1 MRALN
6 LDIFRGGVLDPQ
18 AIHQDPARD
27 AEEPRPELRA
37 VAETPD
43 AADGVRDEGMLAS
56 ALAQPQQRFAYG
68 SASLPELAASYA
80 AGIVLNHLFLDG
92 NKRTGFMLAATFLE
106 VNGKALTATEEA
118 VVERTVALASGSI
131 EAAYAEWL
139 REYS

>member
-1 MRALN
+1 MKEPVWLDRADCL
-6 LDIFRGGVLDPQ
+6 
-18 AIHQDPARD
+18 AIHEMMLSKHGGPA
-27 AEEPRPELRA
+27 
-37 VAETPD
+37 
-43 AADGVRDEGMLAS
+43 GVRDEGMLAS
-56 ALAQPQQRFAYG
+56 ALAKPQQRFAYG

-80 AGIVLNHLFLDG
+80 AGIVLNHPFLDG

-131 EAAYAEWL
+131 KEAAYAEWL